1 MKQYERLHAYLN
13 RFGSVTPLVAWTE
26 LGIYRL
32 SDAIFKLRKK
42 GVKIETAY
50 VDVKNQFEETCR
62 VAKYIIQ

>member
-13 RFGSVTPLVAWTE
+13 QCGSITPLVAWTE

-32 SDAIFKLRKK
+32 SDAIFKLRRR
-42 GVKIETAY
+42 GVKIETAHIE
-50 VDVKNQFEETCR
+50 VKNQFEETCR

>member
-1 MKQYERLHAYLN
+1 MKQYERLHAHLN
-13 RFGSVTPLVAWTE
+13 QFGSITPLVAWTE

-32 SDAIFKLRKK
+32 SDAVYKLRKQ

-50 VDVKNQFEETCR
+50 VDIKNQFEETCH

>member
-1 MKQYERLHAYLN
+1 MKQYERLHAHLN
-13 RFGSVTPLVAWTE
+13 QFGSITPLVALAE

-32 SDAIFKLRKK
+32 SDAVFKLRRR

-50 VDVKNQFEETCR
+50 VDVKNQFGETCH